1 MGVVP
6 QITMELINHS
16 LWVRCFISWSMMYL
30 SAFLQ
35 VYHVKVTCHSVV
47 IRLPQNMNF
56 ANTILCRH
64 FLIKLITLFWTDWH
78 KSKLLICSLML
89 VMTCHLHV
97 EFVLNSPVMYFVP
110 GFEITIDH
118 PHTDV
123 VKCTQLV
130 RGRGFFL
137 CSLCPLLLF
146 VPPQLGVGRGE
157 KALLD

>member
-1 MGVVP
+1 MGEVP
-6 QITMELINHS
+6 PITVKFINHG
-16 LWVRCFISWSMMYL
+16 LWVRIISWSMVHL
-30 SAFLQ
+30 SAFLSM
-35 VYHVKVTCHSVV
+35 YHVKVTCHSVV
-47 IRLPQNMNF
+47 LRISPKKE
-56 ANTILCRH
+56 TWIVCRC
-64 FLIKLITLFWTDWH
+64 FPPIFITLFRTDWH
-78 KSKLLICSLML
+78 KSELLICSLTPR
-89 VMTCHLHV
+89 MTCHRHV
-97 EFVLNSPVMYFVP
+97 VFVLNSPVMYFFP

-130 RGRGFFL
+130 RGRGFLL